1 MSRGGRGAVAA
12 WLVLLAACGYWMAQR
27 LVLTTDMSAFLPPAA
42 TAAQEIL
49 IGQMRSGVA
58 SRLLLVAIEDVRESD
73 RRENELAQ
81 ASGRLAEKLVRS
93 GQFET
98 VANGDAARAAKDIDR
113 LFALRYALSPGV
125 AAEQFTVEGLRGS
138 LQESLALLASSLS
151 AQFRGWLAQ
160 DPTGEIRRLA
170 RLFDKPGGPTLR
182 QGVWFSPDGKRALL
196 IAETRAPGF
205 DLDAQVN
212 AIAAIDKAFAEV
224 APPGAR
230 LRLAGPGLAAVT
242 ARATVERDAKRSS
255 MIATAGILLLL
266 LFVYRSPF
274 PVLFSALP
282 AASGLLAGVTAVSLW
297 FGQVHG
303 ITAGFAAI
311 LIGEA
316 VDYPTYLYAQAGRG
330 EALDATLGRIGAT
343 LRLAVLTTACGSLS
357 MLLSSFHGLAQLGLL
372 TIVGVVVAGLVTRWV
387 LPALTPARIL
397 QRKLAVPQFDRALPG
412 RLKASVAWSVVAAL
426 ACVALLAVAGNSRI
440 WDDDLSNLTPLPE
453 DIKALDRELRSQLGA
468 PDPRHLVIVTAADR
482 EGVLQKSERI
492 APVLDAAVA
501 SGGIAG
507 YELAARFLPSEK
519 KQAERRAA
527 LPDAVTLAANL
538 DKAMTG
544 LPFRPGAFA
553 PFLADVEKARAQP
566 ALTPETLTGTAIGS
580 RIGSLLFPGAEGWV
594 ALAPISGVHDAGALG
609 AALRSNG
616 EPGVLLLDLKRE
628 ADTLVAGYRAE
639 ALRLLGIGLACIALL
654 VFAGLRNL
662 AATGRVLAP
671 VLAAT
676 LLDVA
681 TLSVA
686 GIQLTLFHLVAL
698 LLVIGVGTNYAL
710 FFNQPQ
716 SNGGDRGERGLM
728 LLSLAVASLATLI
741 SAVALAGSGTPVLR
755 AVGLTVAIGTVY
767 ALALSA
773 LLAPGPANRGSKL

>member
-1 MSRGGRGAVAA
+1 MTRGGRGAVAA
-12 WLVLLAACGYWMAQR
+12 WLILLAACGYWLTQR
-27 LVLTTDMSAFLPPAA
+27 LVLSTDMSAFLPPAA
-42 TAAQEIL
+42 TTAQEIL
-49 IGQMRSGVA
+49 IGQLRSGVA
-58 SRLLLVAIEDVRESD
+58 SRLLLVAIEGAGE
-73 RRENELAQ
+73 EELAK
-81 ASGRLAEKLVRS
+81 ASNGMADRLSRS

-98 VANGDAARAAKDIDR
+98 VANGDAARATRDLEQLA
-113 LFALRYALSPGV
+113 ALRYALSPGV
-125 AAEQFTVEGLRGS
+125 SPEKFTPEGLRDA
-138 LQESLALLASSLS
+138 LQESLALLASPLS
-151 AQFRGWLAQ
+151 AQFRATLPH
-160 DPTGEIRRLA
+160 DPTGELRRLA
-170 RLFDKPGGPTLR
+170 RLFDKPGGPSTR
-182 QGVWFSPDGKRALL
+182 RGVWFSAEGKRTLL
-196 IAETRAPGF
+196 IAGTRAPGF
-205 DLDAQVN
+205 DLDAQVK
-212 AIAAIDKAFAEV
+212 AIATIRQAYVEV

-230 LRLAGPGLAAVT
+230 LLLAGPGLAAVT
-242 ARATVERDAKRSS
+242 ARATVERDATRSS
-255 MIATAGILLLL
+255 VIATIGILLLL
-266 LFVYRSPF
+266 LFVYRSPY
-274 PVLFSALP
+274 PVVFSALP
-282 AASGLLAGVTAVSLW
+282 AASGLLAGITAVSLW

-316 VDYPTYLYAQAGRG
+316 IDYPTYLYAQAGRG
-330 EALDATLGRIGAT
+330 ETLTATLGRIGAT
-343 LRLAVLTTACGSLS
+343 LRLAVLTTACGALS
-357 MLLSSFHGLAQLGLL
+357 MLLSSFNGLAQLGFL
-372 TIVGVVVAGLVTRWV
+372 TIVGVIVAGLVTRWV
-387 LPALTPARIL
+387 LPTLTPARIL
-397 QRKLAVPQFDRALPG
+397 QRKLAVPQFDQALPG

-426 ACVALLAVAGNSRI
+426 ACVALLAVAGNSRL
-440 WDDDLSNLTPLPE
+440 WDDDLSNLTPLPG
-453 DIKALDRELRSQLGA
+453 DIKALDRDLRSQLGA

-519 KQAERRAA
+519 KQVERRAA
-527 LPDAVTLAANL
+527 LPDAATLAANL

-580 RIGSLLFPGAEGWV
+580 RIGSLLFSGADGWV
-594 ALAPISGVHDAGALG
+594 ALAPLSGVLDAGALG

-654 VFAGLRNL
+654 IFAGLRNL

-681 TLSVA
+681 TLSIA

-710 FFNQPQ
+710 FFNRPHV
-716 SNGGDRGERGLM
+716 DHGERGLM

-755 AVGLTVAIGTVY
+755 AVGITVAIGTVY

-773 LLAPGPANRGSKL
+773 LLAPGPANRESMP